1 MYDNQALAP
10 LEGEARAAAY
20 YLSKA
25 LAPVQ
30 NRLTAELEGF
40 DLLTATA
47 DEARRHQELRV
58 LLSAM
63 QAYCETAGA
72 LNQQLATNLTEAEEA
87 MHREATRAAMFLQQL
102 TLMRADLLA
111 EQSLQIQQLATF
123 QTLLRRA
130 A

>member
-1 MYDNQALAP
+1 MYDNQVLAS

-25 LAPVQ
+25 LQPVQ
-30 NRLTAELEGF
+30 DRLDAELAAF
-40 DLLTATA
+40 DVLTATS
-47 DEARRHQELRV
+47 DEARRHQELRM

-72 LNQQLATNLTEAEEA
+72 FNLQLAANLSEAEQV
-87 MHREATRAAMFLQQL
+87 MHREATRAAMFLQQI
-102 TLMRADLLA
+102 TLIRADLIA
-111 EQSLQIQQLATF
+111 EQNLQIQQLATF
-123 QTLLRRA
+123 QTLLNRA